1 MKTKQIGVLVC
12 ALLLALAVVAL
23 LVGGG
28 EEGAVPTDATPSEE
42 STTTTTT
49 APVTLPPVT
58 PAVPDVVVWSEKT
71 VDGSMQSLG
80 SLVLVDSA
88 YQNSAIT
95 LRTVPMRAESAAYV
109 LQAEACAALEFMME
123 HYEGYSLSVLYAK
136 AVDST
141 AVDAICYAGAFSS
154 GLDVCFVGKD
164 GGERLDFYRIGSGK
178 NWLYQNC
185 TRFGFVPC
193 QSTATDW
200 RAGWFRYVGV
210 PHASLM
216 QEKGL
221 SLPDYL
227 AILRTTHTDYTH
239 AWQTAQNAQSYRV
252 FYCQMGDDGKYR
264 FSLPKGWTYAVSGD
278 NRGGIVIVAWGS

>member
-1 MKTKQIGVLVC
+1 MKAKQIGVLAC

-28 EEGAVPTDATPSEE
+28 EEGVVPADATPAEE
-42 STTTTTT
+42 STTTTTAT
-49 APVTLPPVT
+49 PVTLPPT
-58 PAVPDVVVWSEKT
+58 APTVPDAIVWSEKT
-71 VDGSMQSLG
+71 VNAEMQAVG

-95 LRTVPMRAESAAYV
+95 LRTVPMRAESASYV
-109 LQAEACAALEFMME
+109 LQAEACTALESMMT
-123 HYEGYSLSVLYAK
+123 HYAGYSLSVLYAK
-136 AVDST
+136 AADST
-141 AVDAICYAGAFSS
+141 AADAICYAGAFSS
-154 GLDVCFVGKD
+154 GLDVCFVGKE

-200 RAGWFRYVGV
+200 RAGWFRYVGI

-221 SLPDYL
+221 SLTDYL
-227 AILRTTHTDYTH
+227 AILRTTHTDYTS
-239 AWQTAQNAQSYRV
+239 AWQTAQNAQSYRI
-252 FYCQMGDDGKYR
+252 FYCALGVDGIYR
-264 FSLPKGWTYAVSGD
+264 FSLPKGWTYTVSGD
-278 NRGGIVIVAWGS
+278 NRGGIVVVAFGS